1 MSRVAEP
8 VDFEGAGLLDGL
20 DGEQRQARLRLL
32 ERLHEDGFDLEVL
45 KEAAAQQRLVLLPLE
60 NALAG
65 SRRYTPNEIARR
77 VGIDREFLDEQW
89 RALGMAVG
97 DPDEPS
103 QTDDEL
109 AAAGRVKEFLGAG
122 LDPEAMHES
131 ARVMAMAMSQIVA
144 ANRQMVGELFAANG
158 DPGTDQETPE
168 ESGEEG
174 EDVVAAR
181 LEALGEALVPMIG
194 PTLEHIY
201 KLHLREQL
209 RIATLGQGTA
219 ADGEEMAVAFADLV
233 GFTRL
238 GEELPPEQFGRI
250 TARFGELAADAAA
263 AEGVRLVKLIGD
275 AAMLAAPDP
284 GTLLG
289 TTLDLLDAVEEEGGS
304 FPGLRGGVSF
314 GHVLPRSG
322 DLYGRTVNLAS
333 RITTIARPGS
343 VLVAD
348 TVRDRLEGE
357 FRFSDAG
364 HKTLKGIGGAVKVY
378 RARDLDEEEGE
389 EVANGGARRRG
400 RRRRRRRR

>member
-1 MSRVAEP
+1 MSTVATTA
-8 VDFEGAGLLDGL
+8 DFEAEGLLD
-20 DGEQRQARLRLL
+20 DVSGEAREARERLLTELLEAGVELEELRAAVTEDRLALIPVEHALAGDERYSANEIADLSGVDPELL
-32 ERLHEDGFDLEVL
+32 ER
-45 KEAAAQQRLVLLPLE
+45 
-60 NALAG
+60 
-65 SRRYTPNEIARR
+65 
-77 VGIDREFLDEQW
+77 QW
-89 RALGMAVG
+89 RALGMVVG
-97 DPDEPS
+97 DRDARYL
-103 QTDDEL
+103 TGDDLEG
-109 AAAGRVKEFLGAG
+109 ARRVRAFLDAG
-122 LDPEAMHES
+122 LDPERMLES
-131 ARVMAMAMSQIVA
+131 ARVMAMAMSQVA
-144 ANRQMVGELFAANG
+144 AASRQMVGQLFDGETDDEAAAGANEL
-158 DPGTDQETPE
+158 E
-168 ESGEEG
+168 
-174 EDVVAAR
+174 AAR
-181 LEALGEALVPMIG
+181 LYEGIATALVPMVG

-201 KLHLREQL
+201 KLQLREQL
-209 RIATLGQGTA
+209 RHAAVNAGT
-219 ADGEEMAVAFADLV
+219 DEEASVGDEGDRMAIGFADLV

-238 GEELPPEQFGRI
+238 GEQLSAEEFGAI
-250 TARFGELAADAAA
+250 STRFGELASEVAK
-263 AEGVRLVKLIGD
+263 GPVRLVKLIGD